1 MSGRFGGAR
10 PRVLAALAA
19 LAAGFALVAYAT
31 DALEQPEL
39 DTIDS
44 RFSIRGER
52 EEPTEV
58 AVVAIDD
65 VTFDELDLQ
74 WPFPRSVHG
83 RVIDRLR
90 RAGARVIAYDVQFTE
105 PTTPREDNALIEA
118 VARTDRVA
126 LGTSEV
132 DRRGRSNVF
141 GGDQVLK
148 QIGARSGHTQLDDGS
163 VQRELP
169 HDTDGLKTLPVVA
182 AELKLGREVEPGEF
196 PRDEEAWID
205 YAGPPETVRTYS
217 FSRVLRGR
225 VPPDALRGRVV
236 VVGASAPTLQDFHAT
251 PTTGDELMAGPEVQ
265 ANAVVTVLDDFSL
278 ESTPLGLDVFLI
290 ALLAAVAPAA
300 SLRARP
306 LPSLAMAIGVGLLFA
321 LAAQLA
327 FSGGWIVPVIY
338 PLLALVLGVAG
349 SLAAHYLHA
358 SAERRRVRDL
368 FARFVPEQ
376 VVDEVVARTDGDLRL
391 GGRRGRGTVLFSDL
405 RGFTSFAESMEP
417 DDVIDVL
424 NRYLSE
430 MSDAI
435 MGHGGTLVAYMGD
448 GIMAVFGAP
457 LEQPDHA
464 DRALAAARE
473 MLEERLPRFN
483 EWLRSS
489 GFAEEGFRM
498 GMGLNSGDFMAG
510 NVGSARRLEFT
521 AIGDTTNTAARLEG
535 MTRGTPHQLFVADST
550 RSMLQQE
557 PADLVL
563 VDELDVR
570 GRRGAVKVWAL
581 EGDGAAPTG

>member
-1 MSGRFGGAR
+1 VSSRFGGAR
-10 PRVLAALAA
+10 PRVLIALAA
-19 LAAGFALVAYAT
+19 VACALALVAYAT

-65 VTFDELDLQ
+65 VTFDELGLQ

-83 RVIDRLR
+83 RMIDRLR

-105 PTTPREDNALIEA
+105 QTTLREDNALIEA
-118 VARTDRVA
+118 VARTERVA
-126 LGTSEV
+126 LGTSEA
-132 DRRGRSNVF
+132 DKRGRSNVF
-141 GGDQVLK
+141 GGEQVLK
-148 QIGARSGHTQLDDGS
+148 QIGARSGNTRLDDGS

-169 HDTDGLKTLPVVA
+169 HDVGGLKTLPVVA

-196 PRDEEAWID
+196 PGEAEAWID
-205 YAGPPETVRTYS
+205 YAGPPDTVRTYS

-225 VPPDALRGRVV
+225 VPPDALRDRVV

-265 ANAVVTVLDDFSL
+265 ANAIVTVLDGFSL
-278 ESTPLGLDVFLI
+278 ESTPLGLDVLLI
-290 ALLAAVAPAA
+290 VLLGTVAPAA
-300 SLRARP
+300 ALRVRP
-306 LPSLAMAIGVGLLFA
+306 LPSLAIAVGVGLLYA
-321 LAAQLA
+321 VAAQLA
-327 FSGGWIVPVIY
+327 FGGGWIVPFVY

-391 GGRRGRGTVLFSDL
+391 GGKRLCGSVLFSDL

-457 LEQPDHA
+457 LEQRDHA

-473 MLEERLPRFN
+473 MLDERLPRFN

-489 GFAEEGFRM
+489 GFAEEAFRM
-498 GMGLNSGDFMAG
+498 GIGLNSGEFMAG

-521 AIGDTTNTAARLEG
+521 AIGDTTNTAARLEA
-535 MTRGTPHQLFVADST
+535 MTKGTPHQLFVADST
-550 RSMLQQE
+550 RSMLTHE
-557 PADLVL
+557 PPDLAL

-570 GRRGAVKVWAL
+570 GRRGAVKVWAP
-581 EGDGAAPTG
+581 G